1 MAYSLIFN
9 ILIFLINLGLAID
22 NLKILEV
29 FDIN

>member
-29 FDIN
+29 FDII

>member
-29 FDIN
+29 FDIS

>member
-9 ILIFLINLGLAID
+9 MRIFLINLGLAID

-29 FDIN
+29 FDIS